1 MSLEVGIGKA
11 AADTTV
17 KQAAKLRRRDLLRN
31 LLRAL
36 KKELRISKVLDAD
49 RAARDGLFHQVK
61 DQLYDW
67 EARGALDRFASFGD
81 AAALDQF
88 REQLDDKLDTE
99 GLGADHDTVVAEVV
113 LILERNLGRAQT
125 SPEGAADAQAALT
138 RQHNAKVGEEIKE
151 EVGESTDRI
160 LDAIDKYG
168 IGKQAAAKHLLKVDL
183 APEGSRKALQALGEA
198 DADLLARLQE
208 EVGEPPD
215 IERAV
220 ALVDEWPQWVAQ
232 GPVELLHGIARLIEQ
247 RGGWDRSTVVWERAA
262 LLVEGEERAGLL
274 VRAAIASEL
283 AGNSAGHGELLD
295 RARQIAPDHP
305 RLILEEISEDDEPK
319 EQLAALDRVQTD
331 EPELA
336 ALTSLQR
343 SLVFLF
349 QGDFRAARKEIEAAD
364 LRVPGMIQTK
374 LCHINVVVREAR
386 AAAGE
391 DRPYDAPGLEAAAEQ
406 AGDLRTELLAQRRF
420 EESGGLLAL
429 RTDALLLTGQSA
441 AAQDFFDEVEEEE
454 LIAHNGAEVIA
465 DAAIRADLPRHARRF
480 IEHAA
485 VETAAVER
493 IRLLAIAFS
502 GMSKEVIAA
511 HARLEDLAGGG
522 EGEDAVHAA
531 SCLAI
536 LAIDKPQLGWS
547 ETAERVLVADGEDRL
562 AIGAKAAY
570 LARRGDPYGAM
581 EILKPKAG
589 ERWALEAMLRVAKIW
604 GPGPRRAE
612 AAERLLARGPD
623 QPMQLEC
630 GQAFAADG
638 QFERAREVL
647 VRLAGDHSAA
657 KSIRSLAFDF
667 SIRVVGREL
676 DDWDHAEEL
685 LQQWSEALP
694 GDPRISSWQPAI
706 ANHRN
711 R

>member
-1 MSLEVGIGKA
+1 M
-11 AADTTV
+11 
-17 KQAAKLRRRDLLRN
+17 
-31 LLRAL
+31 
-36 KKELRISKVLDAD
+36 
-49 RAARDGLFHQVK
+49 
-61 DQLYDW
+61 
-67 EARGALDRFASFGD
+67 
-81 AAALDQF
+81 
-88 REQLDDKLDTE
+88 
-99 GLGADHDTVVAEVV
+99 
-113 LILERNLGRAQT
+113 
-125 SPEGAADAQAALT
+125 
-138 RQHNAKVGEEIKE
+138 GEEIKE

-160 LDAIDKYG
+160 LNAIDKSG
-168 IGKQAAAKHLLKVDL
+168 IGKQPPAKHLLKIDL
-183 APEGSRKALQALGEA
+183 APEGARKALQALGEV
-198 DADLLARLQE
+198 DTDLLARLQN

-215 IERAV
+215 IQRAT

-247 RGGWDRSTVVWERAA
+247 RGEWSRSTVVWERAA
-262 LLVEGEERAGLL
+262 LLVEGEKRAGLL
-274 VRAAIASEL
+274 VRAAIAAEL
-283 AGNSAGHGELLD
+283 AREFARHGELLD
-295 RARQIAPDHP
+295 RAREIAPDHP
-305 RLILEEISEDDEPK
+305 RLILEEISEDDGPK

-336 ALTSLQR
+336 ALASLQR
-343 SLVFLF
+343 SLVFLS
-349 QGDFRAARKEIEAAD
+349 QGDFRAARKEIEAAN

-374 LCHINVVVREAR
+374 LCHINVVIREAR
-386 AAAGE
+386 AAVGD
-391 DRPYDAPGLEAAAEQ
+391 DRPYDAPELEVAAEQ

-429 RTDALLLTGQSA
+429 QADALLLSGQSA
-441 AAQDFFDEVEEEE
+441 VARDLFEDVEEEE

-465 DAAIRADLPRHARRF
+465 DAAIRADRPRDARRF
-480 IEHAA
+480 IEHADI
-485 VETAAVER
+485 ETAAVER
-493 IRLLAIAFS
+493 IRLLAIALS
-502 GMSKEVIAA
+502 GMSEEVIAA
-511 HARLEDLAGGG
+511 RARLEDLAGQD
-522 EGEDAVHAA
+522 GEDAVHAA

-547 ETAERVLVADGEDRL
+547 ETAERVLSANGEDRL
-562 AIGAKAAY
+562 AVGAKAAY
-570 LARRGDPYGAM
+570 LARRGNPYEAM
-581 EILKPKAG
+581 AVLEPKAG
-589 ERWALEAMLRVAKIW
+589 ERWALEAMVGVAKIW

-657 KSIRSLAFDF
+657 KSIRSLAFDY

-685 LQQWSEALP
+685 LQQWSETLP